1 MALIGVGWITDD
13 GETDVN
19 NIGNYFA
26 GKQICFGMVS
36 RTILSETITETWQKF
51 DRNTHNSKTWQEST
65 GWRLSNVS
73 SFL

>member
-19 NIGNYFA
+19 DIGNYFA

-36 RTILSETITETWQKF
+36 KKVLSETIT
-51 DRNTHNSKTWQEST
+51 
-65 GWRLSNVS
+65 VP
-73 SFL
+73 

>member
-36 RTILSETITETWQKF
+36 RTILSETITDLIETLAIAKPGKNQLA
-51 DRNTHNSKTWQEST
+51 E
-65 GWRLSNVS
+65 G
-73 SFL
+73 